1 MKNYSIVLTLIV
13 MVILTGCTAD
23 SFLGIPYK
31 RKPDTITTID
41 WALYGGASSQQMIKI
56 LGEPS
61 NVKRETNRE
70 DWFYNRYKEESHLYS
85 APTGEYTA
93 KTYGGTTTITPK
105 TSLNRSYSQVYA
117 GCYALTFVN
126 NRMVLVCYI
135 HPNNRTEILYQ
146 SP

>member
-1 MKNYSIVLTLIV
+1 

-41 WALYGGASSQQMIKI
+41 WALYDGASSQQMIKI

-70 DWFYNRYKEESHLYS
+70 DWFYKRYKKESHSYS

-93 KTYGGTTTITPK
+93 KTDYSGRTTTIKPK
-105 TSLNRSYSQVYA
+105 TRLKRSYSQVYV
-117 GCYALTFVN
+117 GCYAVTFIN

-135 HPNNRTEILYQ
+135 LPNNRTEILYQ
-146 SP
+146 SH